1 MQSVSDT
8 NFGPLIAYLVPGA
21 TVLFGASQFSATL
34 RLWFA
39 ATPAD
44 APTISTSLS
53 TAAEPEIP

>member
-39 ATPAD
+39 ATPAED
-44 APTISTSLS
+44 RKSVV
-53 TAAEPEIP
+53 